1 MAQGWRE
8 KFESF
13 VCFPDLVTVAMMH
26 TMANTKGYVSVI
38 EILKLVTLK
47 EKC

>member
-1 MAQGWRE
+1 
-8 KFESF
+8 
-13 VCFPDLVTVAMMH
+13 MMH